1 MKTILILDDD
11 ENILS
16 TFSMAL
22 RHHGYNVIEAS
33 SGDVG
38 LELAKKHL
46 PDLILSDIS
55 MPGSDG
61 QAVLQSIR
69 QHPELSEKQVV
80 LMTGQTHLV
89 TPRRGMELGADD
101 FLVKPVSLGDLL
113 RCVEARLKRAQ
124 VHWRVEDRMLTKLRS
139 TLHSSLPHE
148 LFTPLGGIIGL
159 ADVLLADSETFT
171 PEESKDMLTDIHS
184 SALCLHRTLR
194 NYLMILD
201 LEEFQATTPVTE
213 KLATKQIEENIL
225 SGIQASALR
234 TGRLDDIQ
242 VNVDECTIIGVPGDV
257 NLIAEELVDNACKFS
272 RKGTTVEVHFG
283 ADAVL
288 TVKDSGRGM
297 TPGEIEQ
304 VGSFQQF
311 DRKKHE
317 QQGLG
322 LGLALVQK
330 LAHKCGAKLSMQSQP
345 SQGTTVKAA
354 FQIADEIASRFAN
367 ARDRFPP
374 LPPGP
379 DAPA

>member
-1 MKTILILDDD
+1 MKTILLLDDD

-22 RHHGYNVIEAS
+22 RHHGYRVIEAS
-33 SGDVG
+33 SGDAG
-38 LELAKKHL
+38 IELAIKHL

-55 MPGSDG
+55 MPGKDG

-69 QHPELSEKQVV
+69 EHPELSTKQVV

-101 FLVKPVSLGDLL
+101 FLVKPISLGDLL
-113 RCVEARLKRAQ
+113 RCVEARLQRAQ
-124 VHWRVEDRMLTKLRS
+124 IHWRVEDRMLSKLRTS
-139 TLHSSLPHE
+139 LHSSLPHE

-159 ADVLLADSETFT
+159 ADILRADLPNLP
-171 PEESKDMLTDIHS
+171 PEESADLLNDIHQ
-184 SALCLHRTLR
+184 SALRLHRTLR

-201 LEEFQATTPVTE
+201 HDQTAPEPALTTE
-213 KLATKQIEENIL
+213 KLSADRLEENIR
-225 SGIQASALR
+225 SGLQTAISR
-234 TGRLDDIQ
+234 HGRDAD
-242 VNVDECTIIGVPGDV
+242 VRIGLKPCPVIATPGNV

-272 RKGTTVEVHFG
+272 RKGTVIEVHFSPE
-283 ADAVL
+283 AVL

-297 TPGEIEQ
+297 TAEEVKQ

-311 DRKKHE
+311 DRKKQE

-330 LAHKCGAKLSMQSQP
+330 LAAKSGAVLAIESQP
-345 SQGTTVKAA
+345 SQGTTVTVT
-354 FQIADEIASRFAN
+354 FR
-367 ARDRFPP
+367 
-374 LPPGP
+374 
-379 DAPA
+379 PAVATA

>member
-1 MKTILILDDD
+1 MKTILIMDDD

-16 TFSMAL
+16 TFSLAL

-33 SGDVG
+33 SGDIG
-38 LELAKKHL
+38 LELARKYL

-69 QHPELSEKQVV
+69 QHPELSSKQVV

-89 TPRRGMELGADD
+89 TARRGMELGADD

-113 RCVEARLKRAQ
+113 RCIEARLTRAQ

-139 TLHSSLPHE
+139 TLQSSLPHE

-159 ADVLLADSETFT
+159 ADILLADFESLT
-171 PEESKDMLTDIHS
+171 PDESKDLLQDIHS
-184 SALCLHRTLR
+184 SALSLHRTLR

-201 LEEFQATTPVTE
+201 LENTFQERKPVTE
-213 KLATKQIEENIL
+213 KVLPKQIEENVC
-225 SGIQASALR
+225 SGIQASILR
-234 TGRLDDIQ
+234 NGRADDIHLS
-242 VNVDECTIIGVPGDV
+242 VEECAVIAIPGDI

-272 RKGTTVEVHFG
+272 RKGTAINVHFG
-283 ADAVL
+283 TDAVL
-288 TVKDSGRGM
+288 TVTDTGRGM
-297 TPGEIEQ
+297 TAEEVEQ

-330 LAHKCGAKLSMQSQP
+330 LAFKCGAKFSIESQP
-345 SQGTTVKAA
+345 SQGTTVKVNFRTADAA
-354 FQIADEIASRFAN
+354 A
-367 ARDRFPP
+367 
-374 LPPGP
+374 
-379 DAPA
+379 